1 MKIKNPIHLGQILKH
16 DVLPELGMTI
26 TQAAA
31 ALGVS
36 RSALSRLLNGRAA
49 ISAKL
54 AQRLGQWL
62 GSGAEAWLRMQA
74 AHDNWQAA
82 RPIRP
87 GATPQRKAVKK
98 TRLRSSVRQLPNPSP
113 AASALLRP
121 LCATPPGARASAKRC
136 ETRPG
141 IDDLPIRRPFKPAG

>member
-54 AQRLGQWL
+54 ARRLGQWL

-87 GATPQRKAVKK
+87 GAAPQRRAVKK
-98 TRLRSSVRQLPNPSP
+98 NAPQIVGEAAAKPKPRSKRVA
-113 AASALLRP
+113 AASARK
-121 LCATPPGARASAKRC
+121 ASGRASKRKA
-136 ETRPG
+136 
-141 IDDLPIRRPFKPAG
+141 L